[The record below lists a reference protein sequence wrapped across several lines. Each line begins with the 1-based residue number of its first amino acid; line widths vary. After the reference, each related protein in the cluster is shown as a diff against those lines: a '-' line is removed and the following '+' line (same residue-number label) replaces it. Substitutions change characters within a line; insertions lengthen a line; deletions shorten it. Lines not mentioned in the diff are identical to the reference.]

1 MSYYSQ
7 KFIVTLYKLKKKQKV
22 IRMLMDQA
30 IITLIVLAV
39 VAFLF
44 VTEYIPIAVTALSGT
59 VVLTF
64 VGILTPKEAFSGFSN
79 STVILFGGMFVVGAA
94 MLESGLAQTVGN
106 FVVRK
111 VGTAQLPLM
120 AALMVVT
127 IIMSAFASN
136 TGTVACLMPM
146 VIGVCV
152 SENIPSAPILMAMCV
167 AANGGCNLTM
177 VGTPPNMLAVA
188 EVTSRGLE
196 SYGFFEFAY
205 IGGPI
210 SIVAMLFMLFVGRK
224 MLPQKSADGAVIAQ
238 SKGIQGSKKQR
249 ILAVLI
255 LFFVV
260 LGLIIGIPGVSP
272 SMVSLIAALL
282 CVMTGCIT
290 EKQAYKGIDWVTI
303 FLFAGML
310 PIAIAMKNTGAG
322 ELIANTVVGF
332 LGNEPSER
340 LIIAVLF
347 LVACTLTQFMPNTAT
362 AALLIPIGMS
372 IADKLQV
379 SPYGVVITVAIGAS
393 CSFATPVAT
402 PCNTLI
408 LGPSG
413 LHFKDY
419 LKVCIPL
426 CLISLVTCG

>member
-1 MSYYSQ
+1 
-7 KFIVTLYKLKKKQKV
+7 
-22 IRMLMDQA
+22 MDPA
-30 IITLIVLAV
+30 LITLCVLAT

-44 VTEYIPIAVTALSGT
+44 VTEYIPIAVSALLGT
-59 VVLTF
+59 IVLALC
-64 VGILTPKEAFSGFSN
+64 GILTPKEAFSGFSN
-79 STVILFGGMFVVGAA
+79 DTVVLFGGMFVVGAA

-152 SENIPSAPILMAMCV
+152 SAKIPSAPILMAMCV
-167 AANGGCNLTM
+167 AANVGCNLTM

-238 SKGIQGSKKQR
+238 SKGIQGSKKQK

-419 LKVCIPL
+419 LKVGIPL
-426 CLISLVTCG
+426 CLLSLVTCVLVIPFVWPFR